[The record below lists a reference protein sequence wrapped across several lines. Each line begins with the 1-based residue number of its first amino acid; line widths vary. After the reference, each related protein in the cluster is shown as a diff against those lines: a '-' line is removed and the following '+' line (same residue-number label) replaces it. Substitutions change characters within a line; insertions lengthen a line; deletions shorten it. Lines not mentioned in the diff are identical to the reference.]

1 MLICYFNSGYIISFL
16 WHKVKNPALCAIYT
30 FAKQTKKCIWVL
42 IIKWIWPITWL
53 LSDIFPV
60 SRASWIVGLGPQIS
74 FQWITNKKKLN
85 RRQEWV
91 FLIYIILLTGQQD
104 FCSCHIKYIIYSW
117 ISMKN
122 WTYVGDQNT
131 DDDVV
136 RSNSERG
143 PKETDT
149 SAKYTWLTGETPFHR
164 PSSFSVRI
172 TLKKTVI
179 IPTLG
184 ALRDKDKNRNGHGH
198 RETKKGENR
207 QNEPKISA
215 FR

>member
-1 MLICYFNSGYIISFL
+1 MNLTNYMIMTYFRFQVHPELSVWDHKFHFSESLIT
-16 WHKVKNPALCAIYT
+16 KNRC
-30 FAKQTKKCIWVL
+30 
-42 IIKWIWPITWL
+42 
-53 LSDIFPV
+53 
-60 SRASWIVGLGPQIS
+60 
-74 FQWITNKKKLN
+74 
-85 RRQEWV
+85 QEWV

-198 RETKKGENR
+198 RETKKGGTDR
-207 QNEPKISA
+207 TSQKSLRLDSMRANEDT
-215 FR
+215 